1 MSPYFVHTLILQ
13 NNIIILFFLD
23 LLITSLSDTLTEH
36 PELMAAAK
44 EGFSKY
50 LDTYPNSG
58 NHLLKSV
65 TIVS

>member
-1 MSPYFVHTLILQ
+1 MRV
-13 NNIIILFFLD
+13 LD

-44 EGFSKY
+44 QGFSKY

-58 NHLLKSV
+58 WFWPFVRGVIPVVLV
-65 TIVS
+65 EY